1 MQFCEFLLR
10 KSPAYPDS
18 RTRLSDVLHAKACTF
33 TRRFTHT
40 TEEVMHM
47 PNIRHVISAGSC
59 LVPESGG
66 IRKVRWG
73 RAGSGKSGGVRVI
86 YFTRNVK
93 GR

>member
-40 TEEVMHM
+40 TEEVAHM

-59 LVPESGG
+59 LALAYRFLCSVLIASGVVS
-66 IRKVRWG
+66 I
-73 RAGSGKSGGVRVI
+73 AAI
-86 YFTRNVK
+86 P
-93 GR
+93 